1 MPRLLKTPEARR
13 DLIGIGAY
21 IEADNPDA
29 ADRLLEL
36 FEQKFRLLAEFPRIG
51 RTRDE
56 LAPGLRSF
64 PVGKYLIFYFPL
76 SDGINVVRV
85 VHGAR
90 NLRRI
95 FRRRRE

>member
-1 MPRLLKTPEARR
+1 MPRLLKTPEARL
-13 DLIGIGAY
+13 DLIEIGAY

-29 ADRLLEL
+29 ADRLLDL
-36 FEQKFRLLAEFPRIG
+36 FEEKFRLLAEFPGMG

-56 LAPGLRSF
+56 LVPGLRSF

-76 SDGINVVRV
+76 ADGIDVVRV

-90 NLRRI
+90 NLRKI
-95 FRRRRE
+95 LRRRRK